1 MFKNI
6 NELLNN
12 LSNSKYF
19 LGIMMIIV
27 NIGARFI
34 IEELTHE
41 QKEYMNTPLFRRI
54 IIFSA
59 FFIATKDILTS
70 IILTIIFVLFISEFF
85 ANNNELKN
93 DIKNDIKKDNNPD
106 NNPDTNLDN
115 IN

>member
-34 IEELTHE
+34 IEELNLQ

-93 DIKNDIKKDNNPD
+93 DIKKDNTDD
-106 NNPDTNLDN
+106 NNKEEN

>member
-19 LGIMMIIV
+19 LGIMMILV

-34 IEELTHE
+34 IEELTPE

-85 ANNNELKN
+85 ANNNEF
-93 DIKNDIKKDNNPD
+93 KNDIKKDNTDD
-106 NNPDTNLDN
+106 NNKEENMN
-115 IN
+115 

>member
-1 MFKNI
+1 MN
-6 NELLNN
+6 NLLNN

-34 IEELTHE
+34 IEELSLE
-41 QKEYMNTPLFRRI
+41 QKEYLNTPIFRRI

-85 ANNNELKN
+85 ANNNQLKN
-93 DIKNDIKKDNNPD
+93 DIKKKN
-106 NNPDTNLDN
+106 DN
-115 IN
+115 ISNIDDNEEENIN